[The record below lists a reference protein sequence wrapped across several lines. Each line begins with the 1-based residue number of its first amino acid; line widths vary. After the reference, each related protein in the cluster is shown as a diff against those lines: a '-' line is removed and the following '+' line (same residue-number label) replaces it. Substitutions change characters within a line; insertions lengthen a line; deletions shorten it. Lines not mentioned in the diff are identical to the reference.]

1 MLRALCPTVAARY
14 KRWTSTGRHVLGLCV
29 PQWFGAGDL
38 EQDARDAV
46 ARGATLG
53 FQVLQRE
60 LGGCVASQWKVVD
73 VDHRERVGAGKVKYH
88 SALSKVAV
96 QMSQQL
102 QMVQPEQVFTIGGD
116 CSVDLAPMSY
126 LRQRYGPRM
135 LVAYIDAHADLNAE
149 WETPSGHFHGM
160 SLRAMLGTAPKDLA
174 PAVALEASRLVLLG
188 ARDLDPAEQKFIE
201 ENEVRMLRSSE
212 LKDLGSE
219 TAAQVLET
227 VARVLDKSLLHI
239 HLDLDVLDPAEF
251 PHVNVPSPGGLSVM
265 QLQQLL
271 QSISLQFQGRL
282 CGLTVTEFRP
292 RGTPWTEVETQHC
305 QALISSFLGPEGLD
319 VASQVLSWRHAT

>member
-1 MLRALCPTVAARY
+1 M
-14 KRWTSTGRHVLGLCV
+14 
-29 PQWFGAGDL
+29 

-60 LGGCVASQWKVVD
+60 LGCCVASQWKVVEID
-73 VDHRERVGAGKVKYH
+73 RMECVGAGKVKYH

-102 QMVQPEQVFTIGGD
+102 QMAQPEQVFTIGGD

-201 ENEVRMLRSSE
+201 ENEVQMLRSSE

-219 TAAQVLET
+219 TAAQVLER
-227 VARVLDKSLLHI
+227 VACSEASLLHI
-239 HLDLDVLDPAEF
+239 HLDLDVLDPEEF

-265 QLQQLL
+265 QLRQLL
-271 QSISLQFQGRL
+271 RSISLQFQGRL
-282 CGLTVTEFRP
+282 CGLTLTEFRP
-292 RGTPWTEVETQHC
+292 RTSSQVETQRC
-305 QALISSFLGPEGLD
+305 QALISSLLGPEGLD
-319 VASQVLSWRHAT
+319 LASQVASWRHAT

>member
-1 MLRALCPTVAARY
+1 M
-14 KRWTSTGRHVLGLCV
+14 
-29 PQWFGAGDL
+29 
-38 EQDARDAV
+38 
-46 ARGATLG
+46 G

-60 LGGCVASQWKVVD
+60 LGRYAAMQSKVVEI
-73 VDHRERVGAGKVKYH
+73 DHREPVGAGKVKYH
-88 SALSKVAV
+88 SALSKVAL

-102 QMVQPEQVFTIGGD
+102 HTAQPEQVFTIGGD

-126 LRQRYGPRM
+126 LRQRYGLRM

-160 SLRAMLGTAPKDLA
+160 SLRAMLGEAPKDLA
-174 PAVALEASRLVLLG
+174 PAVALEPSRLVLLG

-201 ENEVRMLRSSE
+201 EKEVRMLSSSE
-212 LKDLGSE
+212 LKDLAPE
-219 TAAQVLET
+219 TAAQALET
-227 VARVLDKSLLHI
+227 VAQSREASLLHI

-251 PHVNVPSPGGLSVM
+251 PHVNVPSPGGLSAM
-265 QLQQLL
+265 QLRQLL
-271 QSISLQFQGRL
+271 HSISLQFQGRL

-292 RGTPWTEVETQHC
+292 RGTEVETQRC

-319 VASQVLSWRHAT
+319 VASQVSSWRHAN